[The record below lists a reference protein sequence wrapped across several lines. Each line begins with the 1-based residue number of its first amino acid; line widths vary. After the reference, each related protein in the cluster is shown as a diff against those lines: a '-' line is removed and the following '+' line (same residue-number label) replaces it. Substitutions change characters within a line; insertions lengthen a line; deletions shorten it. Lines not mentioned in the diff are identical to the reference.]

1 MDSYRIIVT
10 PDAKA
15 DITELRDYIANVL
28 LSPKT
33 ARSYIQNLRK
43 EIGKLS
49 EMPTRIKLIDDEPW
63 HSRGVRKFIVRNFLV
78 YFRVEEDKNMNTI
91 QDLYYGRI
99 SPYEMSISTA
109 PEYQKLKALAD
120 KNEDLLRESLS
131 DEQKELL
138 DKLIESVTDISS
150 ISERDMF
157 IAGFRLGMKLMID
170 VMKDE

>member
-1 MDSYRIIVT
+1 MTSSV
-10 PDAKA
+10 
-15 DITELRDYIANVL
+15 VFVC
-28 LSPKT
+28 
-33 ARSYIQNLRK
+33 
-43 EIGKLS
+43 S
-49 EMPTRIKLIDDEPW
+49 EK
-63 HSRGVRKFIVRNFLV
+63 GQVKQ
-78 YFRVEEDKNMNTI
+78 MNTI

-109 PEYQKLKALAD
+109 PEYQKLKTLAD
-120 KNEDLLRESLS
+120 KNEDLLRETLS

-138 DKLIESVTDISS
+138 VKLIETVTDISS